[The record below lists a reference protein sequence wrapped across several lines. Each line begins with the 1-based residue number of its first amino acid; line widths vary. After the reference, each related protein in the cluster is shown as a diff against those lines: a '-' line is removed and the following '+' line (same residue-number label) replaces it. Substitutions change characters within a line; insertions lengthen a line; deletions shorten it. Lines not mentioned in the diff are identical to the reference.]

1 MIYNKQF
8 VVISPSNGKNSRLK
22 DLLKSVGLEDRYFD
36 ENDPIIYREL
46 QNKKIDYNKVNS
58 KLEILKKVSWDY
70 LKNALQ

>member
-1 MIYNKQF
+1 M
-8 VVISPSNGKNSRLK
+8 
-22 DLLKSVGLEDRYFD
+22 GLEDRYFD